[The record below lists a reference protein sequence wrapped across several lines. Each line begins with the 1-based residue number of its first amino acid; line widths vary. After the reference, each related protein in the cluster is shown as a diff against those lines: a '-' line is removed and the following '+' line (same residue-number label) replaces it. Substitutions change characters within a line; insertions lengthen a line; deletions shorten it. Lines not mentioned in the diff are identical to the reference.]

1 MTPSPKQKP
10 TPWDGLVAL
19 VIIVLAVGVF
29 YWQTSAAGAGDLEAV
44 IAMNGETV
52 ETIAL
57 SSLDGTTQRTYTSLG
72 YTLEVELTATSVTMT
87 HADCPDQDCVHT
99 GTITQAGQS
108 IVCLPARTSIRLL
121 GTGDSAPE
129 IDVVIG

>member
-1 MTPSPKQKP
+1 MTPSPKQ
-10 TPWDGLVAL
+10 TLSLWDGLVAL
-19 VIIVLAVGVF
+19 VIVALAVGIF
-29 YWQTSAAGAGDLEAV
+29 FWQTAAAGTGDLEAV
-44 IAMNGETV
+44 IAINGQTV

-57 SSLDGTTQRTYTSLG
+57 SSLHDPTQRTYTSLG
-72 YTLEVELTATSVTMT
+72 YTLELELSSTAVTMT

-108 IVCLPARTSIRLL
+108 IVCLPARLSVRLL
-121 GTGDSAPE
+121 GTGASAPE